1 MSECP
6 QCHAQNLPNSI
17 YCDECGCKLA
27 EVGKEAI
34 SAAQVSPAKSESISE
49 VTQLQPIAQSTNS
62 TAVSVAPS
70 EPSPQLTLPTTSSS
84 KAALPTASSQVLKSN
99 LLKRNAAQETTT
111 SKIGNFFSSLVNGC
125 QKITSSGSSLLKNL
139 GNSDANQSNEA
150 PLKSPLTP
158 DSNGKTLGNKI
169 AAALLGIGILAL
181 CIFMIGK
188 KLAIFSL
195 STFIKEK

>member
-34 SAAQVSPAKSESISE
+34 SAMQISPTESESTSE
-49 VTQLQPIAQSTNS
+49 ATQLQSAVQPTNS

-70 EPSPQLTLPTTSSS
+70 EPSPQLTLPTANSS
-84 KAALPTASSQVLKSN
+84 KAALPTASSQVLKNN
-99 LLKRNAAQETTT
+99 LLKRNAVQETAT
-111 SKIGNFFSSLVNGC
+111 SKIGSFFSNLANSC
-125 QKITSSGSSLLKNL
+125 QKITSSGNSLLKKL
-139 GNSDANQSNEA
+139 GNSSDRQPNDMS
-150 PLKSPLTP
+150 LKSSVTA

-169 AAALLGIGILAL
+169 VAALLGVGILIL

-195 STFIKEK
+195 STFIKQK

>member
-27 EVGKEAI
+27 QVDKEVT
-34 SAAQVSPAKSESISE
+34 SAAQISPAESTPE
-49 VTQLQPIAQSTNS
+49 ATQLQSAVQPTNS
-62 TAVSVAPS
+62 TDVSVVPS
-70 EPSPQLTLPTTSSS
+70 EPSPQLTLPTANSS
-84 KAALPTASSQVLKSN
+84 KAALPTASSQVLKNN
-99 LLKRNAAQETTT
+99 LLKRNAVQETAT
-111 SKIGNFFSSLVNGC
+111 SKIGSFFSNLANSC
-125 QKITSSGSSLLKNL
+125 QKITSSGNSLLKKL
-139 GNSDANQSNEA
+139 GNSSDRQPNDMS
-150 PLKSPLTP
+150 LKSSVTA

-169 AAALLGIGILAL
+169 VAALLGVGILIL

-195 STFIKEK
+195 STFIKQK

>member
-27 EVGKEAI
+27 QADKEAI
-34 SAAQVSPAKSESISE
+34 SVAQMLPTESESVSE
-49 VTQLQPIAQSTNS
+49 ATQLQPITQPTNS
-62 TAVSVAPS
+62 AAVSVMPS
-70 EPSPQLTLPTTSSS
+70 EPSPQLTLPTTNSS
-84 KAALPTASSQVLKSN
+84 KAALPTASSQILKSN
-99 LLKRNAAQETTT
+99 LLKRNATQETA
-111 SKIGNFFSSLVNGC
+111 IGNFFSSLANNY
-125 QKITSSGSSLLKNL
+125 QKIISSGSALLKNL
-139 GNSDANQSNEA
+139 GNSNANRSNDAPQ
-150 PLKSPLTP
+150 KSSLTT

-169 AAALLGIGILAL
+169 VAALLGIGILAL

-195 STFIKEK
+195 STFIKQR